1 MKTLELSEKY
11 FISKGKHRKVYL
23 HPTDSEKC
31 IKIPRAG
38 LKKRS
43 RDREIKYL
51 LKYSKWSS
59 NYLSMY
65 LGNVITNLGS
75 GDLFHLIRNSDG
87 SISKPLSELE
97 KLEGIEEKI
106 YDLYLECMKHRV
118 VISDL
123 NEGNIVAQMFGDSA
137 YKLWIIDGV
146 GNSDYIKVCDFSKYL
161 LCKKMNRKFSRLAR
175 SLGFQ
180 LDTSEQADGGQIATR
195 S

>member
-1 MKTLELSEKY
+1 
-11 FISKGKHRKVYL
+11 
-23 HPTDSEKC
+23 
-31 IKIPRAG
+31 
-38 LKKRS
+38 
-43 RDREIKYL
+43 
-51 LKYSKWSS
+51 
-59 NYLSMY
+59 MY

>member
-1 MKTLELSEKY
+1 MKTLELSEKC
-11 FISKGKHRKVYL
+11 FIAKGKHRKVYL
-23 HPTDSEKC
+23 HPTEFEKC

-51 LKYSKWSS
+51 LKYSKLSS

-65 LGNVITNLGS
+65 LGDVITNLGS
-75 GDLFHLIRNSDG
+75 GDIFHLIRDSDG

-106 YDLYLECMKHRV
+106 YDLYLDCMMHRV
-118 VISDL
+118 LIGDL
-123 NEGNIVAQMFGDSA
+123 NMGNIVAQMFGDSA

-146 GNSDYIKVCDFSKYL
+146 GNSDYIKVCDFSKYFL
-161 LCKKMNRKFSRLAR
+161 YKKINRKFSKLAR

-180 LDTSEQADGGQIATR
+180 LDPEK
-195 S
+195 